1 MNGVELLVV
10 ALAVVLGSLVKGV
23 TGLGLPL
30 TAVPVIAFFVGVE
43 DAVVIMAAP
52 TAVSN
57 AMLVREHRHELRSAE
72 HLPLFAGL
80 GAVGAV
86 VGAWALP
93 RIDERVLLVV
103 LALLLSSFLA
113 WRFSSA
119 SPRWSPNVQR
129 WGRAPVALTCGMA
142 QGATGISGPLVAAW
156 FQGLGVS
163 RERFVVS
170 NTAIFLLTGLTQL
183 ATLSVTG
190 QWSNQRL
197 WGAALAASV
206 VGVTLPFG
214 IRIGR
219 RLNAARFEAAVSV
232 VIAVCTISLLVRVF

>member
-1 MNGVELLVV
+1 
-10 ALAVVLGSLVKGV
+10 
-23 TGLGLPL
+23 
-30 TAVPVIAFFVGVE
+30 
-43 DAVVIMAAP
+43 
-52 TAVSN
+52 
-57 AMLVREHRHELRSAE
+57 
-72 HLPLFAGL
+72 
-80 GAVGAV
+80 
-86 VGAWALP
+86 
-93 RIDERVLLVV
+93 
-103 LALLLSSFLA
+103 
-113 WRFSSA
+113 
-119 SPRWSPNVQR
+119 
-129 WGRAPVALTCGMA
+129 MA

-170 NTAIFLLTGLTQL
+170 NTSIFLLTGLTQL

-219 RLNAARFEAAVSV
+219 RLNAERFEAAVSV

>member
-1 MNGVELLVV
+1 VTGFEFLVV

-30 TAVPVIAFFVGVE
+30 TAVPVIAVFVGVE

-72 HLPLFAGL
+72 HLPLFAVL

-86 VGAWALP
+86 VGAWSLP
-93 RIDERVLLVV
+93 RIDERVLLLV
-103 LALLLSSFLA
+103 LALLLASFLA
-113 WRFSSA
+113 WRFSSV
-119 SPRWSPNVQR
+119 SPKWSPNVQR
-129 WGRAPVALTCGMA
+129 WGRAPVAVTCGMA

-163 RERFVVS
+163 RERFIVS
-170 NTAIFLLTGLTQL
+170 NTSIFLFTGLTQL

-197 WGAALAASV
+197 WGAALASSV

-219 RLNAARFEAAVSV
+219 RLNAERFEAAVSV
-232 VIAVCTISLLVRVF
+232 VIVVCTISLLVRVF

>member
-72 HLPLFAGL
+72 HLPLFVGL

-93 RIDERVLLVV
+93 RIDERVLLVM

-113 WRFSSA
+113 WRFSST

-170 NTAIFLLTGLTQL
+170 NTSIFLLTGLTQL

-219 RLNAARFEAAVSV
+219 RLNAERFEAAVSV